1 MHEKRLP
8 ATRMFSCEAVWL
20 RKMPARQP
28 IRCPLCVWSMPLTVF
43 ALMSTWRPPW
53 VPKCDRVRI
62 CTREEGVARD
72 DAVFENR
79 ETDRPAVLVDCKRV
93 ARDDHIP
100 IADQV
105 FAVEA
110 FAERR
115 LREPVPP
122 GLDRRVGRLE
132 DVVSD
137 RDVIPENVESV
148 CAGAAGARIRVVRPV
163 TVVKPK
169 TLDEVAAH
177 QRELV
182 NPYVGV
188 YGRGNRLR
196 KG

>member
-1 MHEKRLP
+1 MKAAGDEDVLLRGGVVEEDAGSPADQVSAVRLVD
-8 ATRMFSCEAVWL
+8 AVDGV
-20 RKMPARQP
+20 RADVDMAAA
-28 IRCPLCVWSMPLTVF
+28 MGT
-43 ALMSTWRPPW
+43 
-53 VPKCDRVRI
+53 KCDRVRI

-79 ETDRPAVLVDCKRV
+79 ETDRPAVPVDCKCV

-115 LREPVPP
+115 LREPVLP
-122 GLDRRVGRLE
+122 GLDRRVGRFE

-177 QRELV
+177 
-182 NPYVGV
+182 
-188 YGRGNRLR
+188 
-196 KG
+196 